1 MVKFNGKWLS
11 LTVFRDDDITFF
23 FFLVNMMI

>member
-11 LTVFRDDDITFF
+11 LTVFRDDDITSFEWKMVF
-23 FFLVNMMI
+23 S